1 VSSTRTGRLPS
12 PLAILKYGVSM
23 ATRKV
28 TITLDE
34 DLVAAMALTAREAG
48 VPLSRLIASAAER
61 EMRRR
66 LGQAVVAE
74 WEAEHGAFTPEEL
87 AAARAE
93 MAAADNEYF
102 HGREGAA

>member
-1 VSSTRTGRLPS
+1 
-12 PLAILKYGVSM
+12 M
-23 ATRKV
+23 AARKV

-34 DLVAAMALTAREAG
+34 DLLEAMAGMARDTD

-66 LGQAVVAE
+66 IGLAAVAK
-74 WEAEHGAFTPEEL
+74 WEAEHGAFTPDEL

-93 MAAADNEYF
+93 MAAADSEYF
-102 HGREGAA
+102 RGGEGAA

>member
-1 VSSTRTGRLPS
+1 
-12 PLAILKYGVSM
+12 M

-34 DLVAAMALTAREAG
+34 NLIAAIASMAREAD

-61 EMRRR
+61 EIRRR
-66 LGQAVVAE
+66 IGLAAVAE
-74 WEAEHGAFTPEEL
+74 WEAEHGAFTPDEL

-93 MAAADNEYF
+93 MAAAESEYYR
-102 HGREGAA
+102 GGEGAA

>member
-1 VSSTRTGRLPS
+1 
-12 PLAILKYGVSM
+12 M

-34 DLVAAMALTAREAG
+34 QLADALAVAAREVG

-61 EMRRR
+61 ELRRSFG
-66 LGQAVVAE
+66 LKVVAE
-74 WEAEHGAFTPEEL
+74 WQAEHGAFTPEEL

-93 MAAADNEYF
+93 MAAADLEYLQ
-102 HGREGAA
+102 GTKTAGAPHAANPPL

>member
-1 VSSTRTGRLPS
+1 
-12 PLAILKYGVSM
+12 M

-34 DLVAAMALTAREAG
+34 DLVEALTRTARDTG
-48 VPLSRLIASAAER
+48 IPLSRLIASAAER

-66 LGQAVVAE
+66 IGLAAVAE

-93 MAAADNEYF
+93 IAAADNEYF
-102 HGREGAA
+102 QGSAGAA

>member
-1 VSSTRTGRLPS
+1 
-12 PLAILKYGVSM
+12 M
-23 ATRKV
+23 ASRKV

-34 DLVAAMALTAREAG
+34 DLIEAVASMAREAD
-48 VPLSRLIASAAER
+48 VPVSRLIASAAER

-66 LGQAVVAE
+66 IGLAAVAE

-93 MAAADNEYF
+93 MAAADSEYF
-102 HGREGAA
+102 QGEGAV

>member
-1 VSSTRTGRLPS
+1 
-12 PLAILKYGVSM
+12 M

-34 DLVAAMALTAREAG
+34 DLVDAMAGMAREAD

-66 LGQAVVAE
+66 IGLAAVAE
-74 WEAEHGAFTPEEL
+74 WEAEHGAFTPDEL

-93 MAAADNEYF
+93 MAAAESEYF
-102 HGREGAA
+102 LGGEGAA